1 MDLKCSTQPG
11 VLNTSAW
18 VGGSTLRLAKPLQS
32 EPMAKIGHWR
42 LTFERRTQ
50 PLAPVFLSA
59 PGQLWYEPFLTLFL
73 RKPLSRFPHHDS
85 LKPSTTGNQKKNS
98 SLKWLYWV
106 FDRSIKNPFKG
117 IPQWPNFFQLVPF
130 FKGSP
135 NGIAGW
141 WASLRCMNLWRTLTQ
156 IITSSMCHGRI
167 ND

>member
-1 MDLKCSTQPG
+1 MFHSTRCLEYFCLSWWFYFEACQTFTKWTDGQNRSLEADLWKMYSAPG
-11 VLNTSAW
+11 SVL
-18 VGGSTLRLAKPLQS
+18 
-32 EPMAKIGHWR
+32 
-42 LTFERRTQ
+42 
-50 PLAPVFLSA
+50 LSA
-59 PGQLWYEPFLTLFL
+59 PGLLWYESFLTLFL
-73 RKPLSRFPHHDS
+73 RKPLLRFPHHDS